1 MSINLRAN
9 EEMTEPTIQCSCA
22 GSFLKQ
28 SIEYHASPGGETKFD
43 LGSEKYHRRY
53 DRCELC
59 HHWFSVNKMNM
70 EGLYKGNYVASTYGT
85 KMRDIFQ
92 KIVMLPVDQSDNA
105 GRIKYVKDF
114 ASSYFERDAPVSL
127 LDVGAGLGVFP
138 HVVKQQGWSCTAI
151 DPDPHAVEHMRDV
164 VGVHAVQGDFMDVQ
178 NLGRFNIVTFNK
190 VLEHVPDPVLMLAKA
205 KEFLAPKGLVY
216 VELPDGDAAA
226 LDGSDR
232 EEFFIEHLH
241 VFSFTS
247 VSLMGER
254 AGLTAL
260 QVERVR
266 EPSGKY
272 TIRSFFVLI

>member
-1 MSINLRAN
+1 MDG
-9 EEMTEPTIQCSCA
+9 PTIQCACA

-28 SIEYHASPGGETKFD
+28 GFEYHAPPDGETRFD
-43 LGSEKYHRRY
+43 LGGEKYHRRY

-59 HHWFSVNKMNM
+59 GHCFSVNKMNM
-70 EGLYKGNYVASTYGT
+70 VGLYKGNYVASTYGT

-92 KIVMLPVDQSDNA
+92 KIVSLPIEQSDNA
-105 GRIKYVKDF
+105 GRIKYVREF
-114 ASSYFERDAPVSL
+114 ASTYFGRKAPVNL

-151 DPDPHAVEHMRDV
+151 DPDPHAVEHMRNV
-164 VGVHAVQGDFMDVQ
+164 VGVHALQGDFMDIQ
-178 NLGRFNIVTFNK
+178 NLGGFDIVTFNK
-190 VLEHVPDPVLMLAKA
+190 VLEHVQDPVRMLAKA

-226 LDGSDR
+226 LEGADR

-241 VFSFTS
+241 VFSFNS

-272 TIRSFFVLI
+272 TIRSFFSI